1 MFINIPA
8 SKYFARRFTS
18 ELNKAIFQAR
28 KLAHNTWF
36 EFITNHMLL
45 LREHYNKFNLIKKC
59 LLEILRALEAAKW
72 LITSP
77 TSFFEKWWS
86 FISST
91 SKEID
96 AKKTFSFSQL
106 RSGVDVIYFYA
117 FSFADG
123 RRIFRFLFRW
133 QTYSSISTVVDLWKA
148 FVERFSSTVKT
159 TSWSLKQLLIYCLHL
174 EVFVEICCAI

>member
-1 MFINIPA
+1 MFAGNITRIRG
-8 SKYFARRFTS
+8 SLK
-18 ELNKAIFQAR
+18 
-28 KLAHNTWF
+28 
-36 EFITNHMLL
+36 
-45 LREHYNKFNLIKKC
+45 
-59 LLEILRALEAAKW
+59 AAKW

-123 RRIFRFLFRW
+123 RRILFPMA
-133 QTYSSISTVVDLWKA
+133 DLLQYFNRCEKLSVRDLA
-148 FVERFSSTVKT
+148 DYVMKLE
-159 TSWSLKQLLIYCLHL
+159 WSLKQLLIYCLHL
-174 EVFVEICCAI
+174 EVSVEICCAI